1 MNNKLRV
8 QIPEYHDLREYETNF
23 NTYHPDML
31 NGIQNTM
38 LTMCHDAMDKLKTKL
53 IEINDTYNV
62 EIHHNSKTHDM
73 THRIMCIYNSFSRV
87 NELLERIKFRFY
99 FQHCDSNEKRLLKEY
114 IREYIHSSDYVNY
127 YIYYI
132 THPQLR
138 IKNEKVQTSCQKMY
152 LLIQE
157 KMHDL
162 ITRS

>member
-99 FQHCDSNEKRLLKEY
+99 FEHCHSRYKSLLDHYILTYFYGSDYRHYYMNY
-114 IREYIHSSDYVNY
+114 IRDPYLLNSNPLV
-127 YIYYI
+127 
-132 THPQLR
+132 
-138 IKNEKVQTSCQKMY
+138 EKSCENMD
-152 LLIQE
+152 LLIQH
-157 KMHDL
+157 KLHCL
-162 ITRS
+162 ID